1 MVHSGY
7 EASAVDYTFGSLKG
21 LWATAKATFFPSYP
35 NPAAMRELEMDKPQ
49 LPLIQIDLGQDPPT
63 LQGATFQK
71 GKGGESITAGLEQA
85 FDYRGD
91 VTIQLKDG
99 GRLEGY
105 VFDRIKGNTMEES
118 KLRIMLSTDKRKVTV
133 GYGEIEELVFSGR
146 DWADG
151 KSWKAWIKKYAERKA
166 AGEVNIEL
174 LPESSD

>member
-21 LWATAKATFFPSYP
+21 LWATAKATFFPHYP
-35 NPAAMRELEMDKPQ
+35 DAVALRELETEKPQ
-49 LPLIQIDLGQDPPT
+49 SPLVQIELGAPEPT
-63 LQGATFQK
+63 LQGAAFQR
-71 GKGGESITAGLEQA
+71 GQNIAAGLEQA

-99 GRLEGY
+99 ARLEGY
-105 VFDRIKGNTMEES
+105 IFDRVNGNTLEES
-118 KLRIMLSTDKRKVTV
+118 KLRIMLASGQRKVTV
-133 GYGEIEELVFSGR
+133 GYSEIEELVFSGR

-151 KSWKAWIKKYAERKA
+151 RSWRAWIKKYAERKA

-174 LPESSD
+174 VPESSD